1 MSDQPQTES
10 GPDLT
15 GGIPANSLAEGVPL
29 LGHVQGEP
37 VILVRRGSEV
47 FAIGATCSHYGGPLA
62 DGLVVDDTVRCP
74 WHHACFSLRT
84 GEALG
89 APALR
94 PVAGYETVQRA
105 GQVLVTGKRTRPGS
119 VRRGTRPGASAPRS
133 VAVVGAGAAGNSAAD
148 ELRHLGFDGD
158 IALFDR
164 DQEAPYD
171 RPSLSKDYLAG
182 TVQDEQL
189 RLQPDAC
196 YEDRRVELVR
206 GRHVTALDLGRKRLT
221 FDDGTTRDFG
231 AIVVATGAD
240 PIRLAIPGEAGLPV
254 HYLRTLADSRAII
267 KSAEGARRAV
277 ILGASFIGLEVA
289 AALRARKIEVHVV
302 APDRR
307 PLERVLGPAFGD
319 FVRGLHEQHG
329 VVFHL
334 GTKASSHMRG
344 GVVLE
349 GGERLDADVLVAGIG
364 VRPATALAEQAGLRV
379 DNGIVVD
386 AYLETATKGI
396 FAVGDAA
403 RWPDP
408 RGGGLVRIEHWVV
421 AQRQGQAVARSIVG
435 ERTPFTDVPFFWSQH
450 YDISINYVGHAERWE
465 AIEIDGSLE
474 QHDAS
479 VRYRAAGRV
488 LAMASIF
495 RDRESLEAELA
506 MERELEDV
514 HGGRRGRRS

>member
-1 MSDQPQTES
+1 MSDQPQAGN

-89 APALR
+89 APALT
-94 PVAGYETVQRA
+94 PVAAYETVQRV
-105 GQVLVTGKRTRPGS
+105 GQVFVTAKRAKPDS
-119 VRRGTRPGASAPRS
+119 VRRRARPGTAAPRS
-133 VAVVGAGAAGNSAAD
+133 VAIVGAGAAGNSAAD
-148 ELRHLGFDGD
+148 ELRHLGFEGA
-158 IALFDR
+158 ITLIDR
-164 DQEAPYD
+164 DQETPYD
-171 RPSLSKDYLAG
+171 RPNLSKDYLAG
-182 TVQDEQL
+182 TVQEEQL
-189 RLQPDAC
+189 PLHPRAY
-196 YEDRRVELVR
+196 YEERKVELVR
-206 GRHVTALDLGRKRLT
+206 GRQVTALDVARKRLT
-221 FDDGTTRDFG
+221 FDDGATREFG
-231 AIVVATGAD
+231 AIVLATGAD
-240 PIRLAIPGEAGLPV
+240 PVRLAMPGEPGPPV

-267 KSAEGARRAV
+267 RSAAGARRAV
-277 ILGASFIGLEVA
+277 VLGASFIGLEVA
-289 AALRARKIEVHVV
+289 ASLRAGKVEVHVV

-307 PLERVLGPAFGD
+307 PLERVLGPELGD
-319 FVRGLHEQHG
+319 FIRGLHEQHG

-334 GTKASSHMRG
+334 GGKASDLTRG

-349 GGERLDADVLVAGIG
+349 GGERLDADFIVAGIG

-379 DNGIVVD
+379 EKGIVVD
-386 AYLETATKGI
+386 AYLETATKGV

-408 RGGGLVRIEHWVV
+408 RGGGLVRIEHWVL
-421 AQRQGQAVARSIVG
+421 AQRQGQAVARTIVG
-435 ERTPFTDVPFFWSQH
+435 ERTPFADVPFFWSQH

-474 QHDAS
+474 RHDAS
-479 VRYRAAGRV
+479 VRYRAGDRL
-488 LAMASIF
+488 LAVASIF

-506 MERELEDV
+506 MEHEMGDA
-514 HGGRRGRRS
+514 HG